1 LVIVLYRWKIRTRRQ
16 HLDLF
21 FLPEIM
27 ALVVAV
33 AAEVVTA
40 AAV

>member
-1 LVIVLYRWKIRTRRQ
+1 MHPSHEINYRRQ
-16 HLDLF
+16 HLDLLF

-27 ALVVAV
+27 ALAEAVVAV
-33 AAEVVTA
+33 AVAE